1 MIQDTPTADPASED
15 LKPAVLFVED
25 DKPLREM
32 WRDAFEPEFAVST
45 AASARDAEF
54 QMHKQEFKVVVSDHL
69 MPGGNGLGFLVR
81 MREEYPR
88 TQRIL
93 VTGFMKPEMLL
104 RAVNEAGLLRYF
116 VKPVNVGELGKAIRE
131 GVRIADGSAV

>member
-1 MIQDTPTADPASED
+1 MRPDSPTAKTGSDEP
-15 LKPAVLFVED
+15 KPAVLFVED
-25 DKPLREM
+25 DKALREM
-32 WRDAFEPEFAVST
+32 WHAAFEAEFAVST